1 MTESLVCF
9 HMPTIYV
16 NVVSLS
22 VAQGKELVDEKMSQN
37 KKNKF

>member
-16 NVVSLS
+16 NV
-22 VAQGKELVDEKMSQN
+22 AQGKELVDEKMSQN
-37 KKNKF
+37 KKSKF